1 MSRFSFPALSRSARR
16 AGGVLAT
23 CLAAASMVSCG
34 GGTQAKRFVPESFVV
49 FGDDFALIKTDSAR
63 YNINTYRTGS
73 TSTYTCNSQVS
84 WVMLFA
90 FDLGFK
96 FPNECPDW
104 NAAGEKTAVML
115 ANDPTTVGLSATE
128 IDTAVA
134 HAGANA
140 VLTTIQNNRSLFND
154 KALVT
159 VSVGRA
165 DIVKAYFTY
174 LETPDAATL
183 SSLTSQLKTLGA
195 GFAAGLKPV
204 VTSGAR
210 MMVVLT
216 PNLGESPLAKSD
228 ASNLT
233 RNKDALST
241 LSNAFNDGLTFALTT
256 NGYTGQQVALVD
268 VPRAQKSVLAS
279 YASYGYSDIDTSAC
293 PSPQT
298 VAPLCE
304 VGTLTDAATVL
315 ATYFWADPTHL
326 SVAFDSTIASTT
338 YSAFQNHP
346 F

>member
-1 MSRFSFPALSRSARR
+1 MSRFFSPALSRSARR
-16 AGGVLAT
+16 AGVVLAT
-23 CLAAASMVSCG
+23 CLAAASMISCG

-49 FGDDFALIKTDSAR
+49 FGDDFALIKPDSAR

-73 TSTYTCNSQVS
+73 TTAYTCNSQIS
-84 WVMLFA
+84 WVMLLA

-96 FPNECPDW
+96 FANECPDW
-104 NAAGEKTAVML
+104 NAAGDKVAVML
-115 ANDPTTVGLSATE
+115 ANDPTTVGLSASE

-134 HAGANA
+134 NAGANA
-140 VLTTIQNNRSLFND
+140 VLTTINNNRGRLND
-154 KALVT
+154 KTLVT

-174 LETPDAATL
+174 LQTPDSATL
-183 SSLTSQLKTLGA
+183 SSLVSQLKTLG
-195 GFAAGLKPV
+195 GNFAAGLKPV
-204 VTSGAR
+204 VSSGAR

-228 ASNLT
+228 AANLA

-268 VPRAQKSVLAS
+268 VPRVQKSVVAS
-279 YASYGYSDIDTSAC
+279 YATYGYTDIDTSAC

-304 VGTLTDAATVL
+304 FTTLSDVNVL
-315 ATYFWADPTHL
+315 STHLWADPTHL
-326 SVAFDSTIASTT
+326 NVAFDATIASTA
-338 YSAFQNHP
+338 YSAFRNHP